1 MINQQAVEQNEA
13 DDRMV
18 VDPHPFS
25 QNSNSSDTEWD
36 WEDDHSSQR
45 VEQSQDTDDS
55 GGTEQARNEEHNGNE
70 GEQMLLADRLYPE
83 VPAPRDVDEEDAD
96 GWCMIDKVGAWDA
109 MLCEFQVLEEI
120 PAQHMGA
127 WVWAWSTVLQSPYA
141 ALLPATGPAETG

>member
-96 GWCMIDKVGAWDA
+96 GWCMIDKVGA
-109 MLCEFQVLEEI
+109 
-120 PAQHMGA
+120 
-127 WVWAWSTVLQSPYA
+127 
-141 ALLPATGPAETG
+141 